1 MYGQHC
7 RKINISRLNA
17 RLFPAPLPLLNPFQ
31 CPPAGLRTKTLQGT
45 SPLWRESLVA
55 PRPVAGVLEKNV
67 PERLPSRPA

>member
-7 RKINISRLNA
+7 RRINISRLNA

-31 CPPAGLRTKTLQGT
+31 RAPAGLRTKTLQGT

-55 PRPVAGVLEKNV
+55 PRPVAGVLEKNG
-67 PERLPSRPA
+67 PE

>member
-7 RKINISRLNA
+7 RRINISRLNA

-31 CPPAGLRTKTLQGT
+31 RAPADLRTKTLQGI

-55 PRPVAGVLEKNV
+55 PRPVTGMLKKNV
-67 PERLPSRPA
+67 PD

>member
-7 RKINISRLNA
+7 RRINIARLNA

-31 CPPAGLRTKTLQGT
+31 RAPACRATKTLQGT

-67 PERLPSRPA
+67 SE

>member
-7 RKINISRLNA
+7 RRINISRLNA

-31 CPPAGLRTKTLQGT
+31 RSPACPATKALQGT
-45 SPLWRESLVA
+45 PPLWRESLVA

-67 PERLPSRPA
+67 PE